1 MLSRPACSI
10 AAENSFGPQV
20 VGCLGG
26 FDFTLFFEET
36 ILSILPM
43 SLVLLFLPLR
53 IAHLFKSEHKVYG
66 GLLHNLKLV
75 SRFVNIT
82 KISVARRLT
91 NANRTTKV
99 KS

>member
-1 MLSRPACSI
+1 MLSGPVCSI

-26 FDFTLFFEET
+26 FDFTLLFEET

-43 SLVLLFLPLR
+43 SVVLLFLPVR
-53 IAHLFKSEHKVYG
+53 IVHLFKSEPKVYE

-75 SRFVNIT
+75 RELVNVT
-82 KISVARRLT
+82 KVSVA
-91 NANRTTKV
+91 NGVRTV
-99 KS
+99 LIA